1 MAWRNLVDVRQ
12 SYPDTDAVK
21 VRSGRTV
28 LIFNIRRNDYRLIAA
43 AHFNRQIVYV
53 DALYDA
59 RGIQQRPLERNI
71 MKTTQTKIEFARL
84 PKDYTGLCRM
94 LTPRPIHDKVDFENV
109 TEITDAMAGH
119 KLTADQEDYFDLLC
133 RLIEDYD
140 KEHAQ
145 LDTPKVTALDALQHL
160 LDANDMSAAD
170 LARLLD
176 VHRTLGAMILRGE
189 RQLTLAHVRTLAKR
203 FCVSADL
210 FLP

>member
-1 MAWRNLVDVRQ
+1 
-12 SYPDTDAVK
+12 
-21 VRSGRTV
+21 
-28 LIFNIRRNDYRLIAA
+28 
-43 AHFNRQIVYV
+43 
-53 DALYDA
+53 
-59 RGIQQRPLERNI
+59 
-71 MKTTQTKIEFARL
+71 MKTTQTKIEFVRL

-119 KLTADQEDYFDLLC
+119 KLTPDQEDYFDLLC

-176 VHRTLGAMILRGE
+176 VHRTLDAMILRGE
-189 RQLTLAHVRTLAKR
+189 RQLTLAHVRTLAKH
-203 FCVSADL
+203 FSVSADL

>member
-1 MAWRNLVDVRQ
+1 MQCEANEE
-12 SYPDTDAVK
+12 
-21 VRSGRTV
+21 RTT
-28 LIFNIRRNDYRLIAA
+28 NKNE
-43 AHFNRQIVYV
+43 N
-53 DALYDA
+53 
-59 RGIQQRPLERNI
+59 EN
-71 MKTTQTKIEFARL
+71 MKTVTRLNFAGV
-84 PKDYTGLCRM
+84 PKDYAGLCRM

-133 RLIEDYD
+133 HLIEDYE
-140 KEHAQ
+140 KEHVNA
-145 LDTPKVTALDALQHL
+145 PKATALDALQHL

-176 VHRTLGAMILRGE
+176 VHRTLGGMILRGE

-203 FCVSADL
+203 FNVSADL